1 MPMPAGSVDRRR
13 LRTVLRR
20 ERETARMTQDQV
32 AVAMDWSLS
41 KIIRIE
47 SGTVSISTND
57 LRALLDL
64 YDVSTP
70 EQRSELVALA
80 RAARRPPWWSEFRDI
95 LTPAFIYY
103 IGLEPN
109 AAELSFFSSTL
120 LPGILQTDDYARAAL
135 VASAPDL
142 DDEMIAVRLRV
153 RIQRQVQLF
162 EQPSP
167 PRLSVV
173 LDEGA
178 IRRQVG
184 GAEVMRQQLG
194 HLTELAYRPYVRL
207 QVVPFASG
215 AHAGT
220 FGPYVLMD
228 FPDPAT
234 EPPVLFHEGALEDE
248 MVREKPGV
256 VETYRRSFKHLC
268 AAALEPAP
276 SLEFIRR
283 VMRDAR

>member
-1 MPMPAGSVDRRR
+1 MPTPAGSVDRRR

-20 ERETARMTQDQV
+20 ERETARLTQDQV
-32 AVAMDWSLS
+32 AAAMDWSLS

-47 SGTVSISTND
+47 SGTVSISTTD

-70 EQRSELVALA
+70 EQKSELVALA
-80 RAARRPPWWSEFRDI
+80 RSARRPPWWAAFRDF
-95 LTPAFIYY
+95 LTPAFVYY

-120 LPGILQTDDYARAAL
+120 LPGILQTDEYARAAL

-142 DDEMIAVRLRV
+142 DDSMIQMRLNVRLK
-153 RIQRQVQLF
+153 RQSELF
-162 EQPSP
+162 DQPSP

-173 LDEGA
+173 LDEA
-178 IRRQVG
+178 AVRRQVG
-184 GAEVMRQQLG
+184 GSQVLRQQLE
-194 HLTELAYRPYVRL
+194 HLTEIAHRPYVRL
-207 QVVPFASG
+207 RVVPFASG

-228 FPDPAT
+228 FPDPVT
-234 EPPVLFHEGALEDE
+234 DPPVLFHEGALEDE

-256 VETYRRSFKHLC
+256 VETYRRSFAHLRST
-268 AAALEPAP
+268 ALEPAP

-283 VMRDAR
+283 AMDDLG